1 MTNNINR
8 IGINTGSVNQYVGQ
22 PQKDNNP
29 KANEGTP
36 TPTSAAP
43 SQPQISPDAVLTYMA
58 GTAQINLPKTYDVNK
73 YVNPESAARIAA
85 MMGDFEAGVVAG
97 LAKFEEEI
105 GAMFQGLSEQDQMAL
120 AAEYFASETL

>member
-85 MMGDFEAGVVAG
+85 MMGDFEGVVA
-97 LAKFEEEI
+97 
-105 GAMFQGLSEQDQMAL
+105 QGLLAIEKEGLPLSDADKLAL
-120 AAEYFASETL
+120 AAAMVE